1 MVKLLRSKMSRAG
14 DIFTSFN
21 KTRDFLQYDTG
32 QVINGQ
38 DEIRHSDKNLENVE
52 ENLLRRLF

>member
-1 MVKLLRSKMSRAG
+1 MP
-14 DIFTSFN
+14 FN

-38 DEIRHSDKNLENVE
+38 DKIKHSDKNLENAE
-52 ENLLRRLF
+52 ENLLRRLFLDVENFSTS